1 MDSTG
6 MLSQNK
12 RTMHY
17 LYAPENVPERQ
28 HIYQDLYETIGNE
41 NQLAMFKKISG
52 LSARLRSFDKP
63 ETITFVGVRWTELTS
78 IIAIKELFLD
88 AALII
93 LLSDDNQEAL
103 DMAISLRPKFVG
115 LMREDLDKISPIV
128 KKLIDKNR
136 RGFAL

>member
-1 MDSTG
+1 

-12 RTMHY
+12 RTMNY
-17 LYAPENVPERQ
+17 LYAPENVLERQ
-28 HIYQDLYETIGNE
+28 RVYQELYETIGNE
-41 NQLAMFKKISG
+41 NRLAMFKDLSG
-52 LSARLRSFDKP
+52 LSARLRSFDNP
-63 ETITFVGVRWTELTS
+63 ETITFIGVRWTELSS

-115 LMREDLDKISPIV
+115 LMREDLDKISSIIKRLV
-128 KKLIDKNR
+128 GKNR